1 MSVEHELSDKKFSQL
16 SEFIYAQCGILMPP
30 AKKTMLTARIQK
42 RLRTLGMHSFSEYVD
57 WVLDPVASGDEL
69 YHFIDIVTTNKTDFF
84 REAAHFDYMR
94 QTALPELV
102 QTGAGVRR
110 RFMIWSAACSTGEE
124 PYTLAMVMKEF
135 GETVSPSFQVQI
147 LGTDI
152 STRVLKKAATAIYEM
167 EKVEPVL
174 ISLKKKYLLKSKDP
188 TQRLVKMGPELRAI
202 VKFQRVNFM
211 DRDYGIRD
219 QFDIIFCRNVII
231 YFDRPTTEQI
241 VNKLCRNLV
250 PGGYLF
256 IGHSESLNGLKVP
269 VVSVAPT
276 VYRKLS

>member
-1 MSVEHELSDKKFSQL
+1 MANDNELSDQKFSQL
-16 SEFIYAQCGILMPP
+16 SAFIYAQCGILMPP
-30 AKKTMLTARIQK
+30 AKKTMLAARIQK
-42 RLRTLGMHSFSEYVD
+42 RLRVLGMHSFSEYVD
-57 WVLDPVASGDEL
+57 WVLNPVTSGDEL

-84 REAAHFDYMR
+84 REATHFEYMR

-102 QTGAGVRR
+102 QNGAGVRR
-110 RFMIWSAACSTGEE
+110 RLMIWSAACSTGEE

-152 STRVLKKAATAIYEM
+152 STRVLQKAAAAVYEM
-167 EKVEPVL
+167 DKVEPVL
-174 ISLKKKYLLKSKDP
+174 MALKKKYLLKSKNP
-188 TQRLVKMGPELRAI
+188 AQRLVKMGPELRAI
-202 VKFQRVNFM
+202 VRFQRVNFM
-211 DRDYGIRD
+211 DHDYGIRD

-231 YFDRPTTEQI
+231 YFDRQTTEQI

-256 IGHSESLNGLKVP
+256 IGHSESLNGLNVP

-276 VYRKLS
+276 VYRKPN